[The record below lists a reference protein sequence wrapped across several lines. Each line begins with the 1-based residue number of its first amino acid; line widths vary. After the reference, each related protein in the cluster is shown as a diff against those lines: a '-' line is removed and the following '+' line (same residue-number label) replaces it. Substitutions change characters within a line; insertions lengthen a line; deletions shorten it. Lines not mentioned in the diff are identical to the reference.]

1 MNWKRIIIAALVIA
15 AVFMVIAFTGGIDNQ
30 MNLIAIATPLIVFLI
45 LVVLVINTYYQSEI
59 LKTLKSFGNQ
69 DDVEDEQ

>member
-30 MNLIAIATPLIVFLI
+30 MNLIAIATPLTVFLI

-69 DDVEDEQ
+69 DNMEDEQ

>member
-30 MNLIAIATPLIVFLI
+30 MNLIAIATPLVVFLI

-69 DDVEDEQ
+69 DNMEDEQ

>member
-30 MNLIAIATPLIVFLI
+30 MNLIAIATPLTVFLI

>member
-30 MNLIAIATPLIVFLI
+30 MNLIAIATPLTVFLI

-69 DDVEDEQ
+69 DEVEDEQ

>member
-30 MNLIAIATPLIVFLI
+30 MNLIAIATPLVVFLI

>member
-1 MNWKRIIIAALVIA
+1 MNWKRIIIVALVIA
-15 AVFMVIAFTGGIDNQ
+15 AVFMAIAFTGGIDNKLD
-30 MNLIAIATPLIVFLI
+30 LIALATPLTVFLI

-69 DDVEDEQ
+69 EYMEDEQ

>member
-69 DDVEDEQ
+69 DNMEDEQ

>member
-15 AVFMVIAFTGGIDNQ
+15 AVFMVISFTGGIDNQ

>member
-15 AVFMVIAFTGGIDNQ
+15 AVFMLIAFTGGIDNQ